1 MVASVHGPING
12 TATVA
17 GAAPA
22 KTVPL
27 AKSVVETIAA
37 LVRSSFILILQSF
50 RIAIIPSFSYGVVVC
65 CLISKKTPDLSPV
78 LARLA

>member
-12 TATVA
+12 TATLA

-50 RIAIIPSFSYGVVVC
+50 RIA
-65 CLISKKTPDLSPV
+65 KV
-78 LARLA
+78 L